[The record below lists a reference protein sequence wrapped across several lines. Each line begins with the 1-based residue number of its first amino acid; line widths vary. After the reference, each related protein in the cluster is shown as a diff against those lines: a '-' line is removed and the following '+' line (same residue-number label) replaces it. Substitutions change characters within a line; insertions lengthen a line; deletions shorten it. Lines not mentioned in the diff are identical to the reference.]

1 MKNFLK
7 MTLATLVGLILFS
20 FVGIFIFSS
29 VIGAMAALGKSDPI
43 IPAEGMLELDMTAF
57 VLAEQDQ
64 EADPFTTIKS
74 GEQAPA
80 TVGMLK
86 AVNAIKTA
94 AEDPGVKFIYM
105 KPDMVIGGTA
115 HIEEL
120 RAALVDFRLSGKPIV
135 SYIETPTNA
144 GYYLASVSDKI
155 YMSSYDGTSNM
166 MTGVSSQ
173 LIFLKDLLDKLG
185 INIQLIRHGKYKSA
199 GEMFI
204 RSTSSK
210 ENLEQNKAM
219 INSVW
224 ASWAGK
230 IAESRGITFDQF
242 NALINDLKLNFAEDF
257 LNNGLVDELVTR
269 DQMEEKLASLYLAE
283 KFSQVK
289 VIPFAGYAK
298 AKFSNDYKKK
308 NKVAIIYAD
317 GEIVD
322 GKAKKQVAGDRFA
335 EIIAKVRQDTTVKA
349 VVLRVNSPGGSVLA
363 SSKIKTELDLLRES
377 VPVIAS
383 YGNYAA
389 SGGYWISANTDKI
402 FSNATT
408 LTGSIG
414 VFSMIPDISGALKNK
429 LHVNVTTVNSNDHS
443 DMYTLIKP
451 LDATEKAYMQ
461 ASVENIYNR
470 FTSIVADGRDMTVE
484 EVDAIAQGRVW
495 TGAEAEGIGLV
506 DQIGTLTD
514 ALNYAAISIEGVESL
529 NDVQILEYPKP
540 QTSVEMLLE
549 MFGNG
554 ESVFAGTPFE
564 NVENAFRGWN
574 ESQAGKVYARMP
586 YEITIR

>member
-1 MKNFLK
+1 

-308 NKVAIIYAD
+308 SKVAIIYAD

-451 LDATEKAYMQ
+451 LDAAEKAYMQ

>member
-414 VFSMIPDISGALKNK
+414 VFSMIPDISGVLKNK

-451 LDATEKAYMQ
+451 LDAAEKAYMQ

>member
-317 GEIVD
+317 GDIVD

-389 SGGYWISANTDKI
+389 SGGYWISANTDRI

-451 LDATEKAYMQ
+451 LDAAEKAYMQ

>member
-1 MKNFLK
+1 
-7 MTLATLVGLILFS
+7 MTLATLVGLFLFS

-242 NALINDLKLNFAEDF
+242 NTLINDLKLNFAEDF

-414 VFSMIPDISGALKNK
+414 VFSMIPDISGVLKNK

-451 LDATEKAYMQ
+451 LDAAEKAYMQ

>member
-1 MKNFLK
+1 
-7 MTLATLVGLILFS
+7 MTLATLVGLFLFS

-74 GEQAPA
+74 GEQAPS
-80 TVGMLK
+80 TVGILK

-322 GKAKKQVAGDRFA
+322 GKAKKQVAGNRFA

-451 LDATEKAYMQ
+451 LDAAEKAYMQ

>member
-1 MKNFLK
+1 

-242 NALINDLKLNFAEDF
+242 NTLINDLKLNFAEDF

-317 GEIVD
+317 GDIVD

-414 VFSMIPDISGALKNK
+414 VFSMIPDISGVLKNK

-451 LDATEKAYMQ
+451 LDAAEKAYMQ
-461 ASVENIYNR
+461 ASVENIYTR

>member
-317 GEIVD
+317 GDIVD

-451 LDATEKAYMQ
+451 LDAAEKAYMQ

-574 ESQAGKVYARMP
+574 ESQAGKVYARIP

>member
-269 DQMEEKLASLYLAE
+269 DQLEEKLASLYLAE

-414 VFSMIPDISGALKNK
+414 VFSMIPDISGVLKNK

-451 LDATEKAYMQ
+451 LDAAEKAYMQ

>member
-242 NALINDLKLNFAEDF
+242 NTLINDLKLNFAEDF

-451 LDATEKAYMQ
+451 LDAAEKAYMQ
-461 ASVENIYNR
+461 ASVENIYTR

>member
-1 MKNFLK
+1 

-308 NKVAIIYAD
+308 SKVAIIYAD
-317 GEIVD
+317 GDIVD

-451 LDATEKAYMQ
+451 LDAAEKAYMQ

>member
-1 MKNFLK
+1 
-7 MTLATLVGLILFS
+7 MTLATLVGLFLFS

-74 GEQAPA
+74 GEQAPS
-80 TVGMLK
+80 TVGILK

-317 GEIVD
+317 GDIVD

-414 VFSMIPDISGALKNK
+414 VFSMIPDISGVLKNK

-451 LDATEKAYMQ
+451 LDAAEKSYMQ

>member
-242 NALINDLKLNFAEDF
+242 NTLINDLKLNFAEDF

-317 GEIVD
+317 GDIVD

-451 LDATEKAYMQ
+451 LDAAEKAYMQ

-484 EVDAIAQGRVW
+484 DVDAIAQGRVW

>member
-1 MKNFLK
+1 

-308 NKVAIIYAD
+308 SKVAIIYAD
-317 GEIVD
+317 GDIVD

-451 LDATEKAYMQ
+451 LDAAEKAYMQ

-574 ESQAGKVYARMP
+574 ESQAGKVYARIP

>member
-80 TVGMLK
+80 TVGILK

-105 KPDMVIGGTA
+105 KPDLAIGGTA

-242 NALINDLKLNFAEDF
+242 NTLINDLKLNFAEDF

-317 GEIVD
+317 GDIVD

-451 LDATEKAYMQ
+451 LDAAEKAYMQ

>member
-1 MKNFLK
+1 
-7 MTLATLVGLILFS
+7 MTLATLVGLFLFS

-74 GEQAPA
+74 GEQAPS
-80 TVGMLK
+80 TVGILK

-283 KFSQVK
+283 KFNQVK

-308 NKVAIIYAD
+308 SKVAIIYAD

-451 LDATEKAYMQ
+451 LDAAEKAYMQ

>member
-451 LDATEKAYMQ
+451 LDAAEKAYMQ

-514 ALNYAAISIEGVESL
+514 ALNYAAISIEGVDSL

>member
-242 NALINDLKLNFAEDF
+242 NTLINDLKLNFAEDF

-451 LDATEKAYMQ
+451 LDAAEKAYMQ

-484 EVDAIAQGRVW
+484 DVDAIAQGRVW

-506 DQIGTLTD
+506 DQIGTLSD

>member
-308 NKVAIIYAD
+308 SKVAIIYAD

-451 LDATEKAYMQ
+451 LDAAEKSYMQ